1 MAANGMSLAVIER
14 MEARP
19 PFKIATSATA
29 GSIEPL
35 PLSVSIEEIADPTSH
50 NYNHSPNHHSPNQ
63 HPTTTT
69 INNNNNNI
77 NNLPHPTTAP
87 SPIAPHLS
95 SPINPILN
103 TFDYLDMSM
112 SLKSHGSASIVDDS
126 QKSFPLPPSQHGT
139 YTKQMALA
147 EGKDKQVKGGDVA
160 LARARQ
166 AYSLKLAHVAMLDKH
181 QQNQVLIKGV

>member
-1 MAANGMSLAVIER
+1 MAANGMSLALIER

-19 PFKIATSATA
+19 PFKVATSATA
-29 GSIEPL
+29 GGIEPL
-35 PLSVSIEEIADPTSH
+35 PLSVSIEEKADPTS
-50 NYNHSPNHHSPNQ
+50 HSPNHHSPN
-63 HPTTTT
+63 HPTTATNT
-69 INNNNNNI
+69 NNNNI
-77 NNLPHPTTAP
+77 NSLPHPTTAP
-87 SPIAPHLS
+87 SPIPPHLS

>member
-1 MAANGMSLAVIER
+1 
-14 MEARP
+14 
-19 PFKIATSATA
+19 
-29 GSIEPL
+29 
-35 PLSVSIEEIADPTSH
+35 
-50 NYNHSPNHHSPNQ
+50 
-63 HPTTTT
+63 
-69 INNNNNNI
+69 
-77 NNLPHPTTAP
+77 
-87 SPIAPHLS
+87 
-95 SPINPILN
+95 
-103 TFDYLDMSM
+103 M

-181 QQNQVLIKGV
+181 QQNQVRQKLTVRGLGRDDPWLCCVHFRFPPIVP